1 MYFMDSDFVNNKVV
15 YIEFEYWVFFLSV
28 MIYLYGMVSLLW
40 LIF

>member
-28 MIYLYGMVSLLW
+28 MIYLFGMVSLLW